1 MADYA
6 GMTTEELI
14 EVITETEG
22 RLEAVS
28 IERDSLKEEN
38 TALSNQ
44 IESANKELTE
54 TKKLNYTLAR
64 QIDRKPQEADFDT
77 ILINLYGNS
86 QKGN

>member
-22 RLEAVS
+22 KLEAVS

>member
-14 EVITETEG
+14 EAITETEG
-22 RLEAVS
+22 KLEAVS
-28 IERDSLKEEN
+28 LERDSLREEN
-38 TALSNQ
+38 TTLTTQ
-44 IESANKELTE
+44 IEAANKELTE

-64 QIDRKPQEADFDT
+64 QIDRKPQDADFDN

-86 QKGN
+86 RKGN

>member
-1 MADYA
+1 MEDYA
-6 GMTTEELI
+6 GMTPEELI

-28 IERDSLKEEN
+28 LERDSLRDEN
-38 TALSNQ
+38 TTLSNQ
-44 IESANKELTE
+44 IEAANKELSE

-64 QIDRKPQEADFDT
+64 QIDRKPHEEDFDS

-86 QKGN
+86 RKGN

>member
-6 GMTTEELI
+6 GMTAEELI

-22 RLEAVS
+22 QLEAVS
-28 IERDSLKEEN
+28 LERDSLREEN
-38 TALSNQ
+38 ATLSTQ
-44 IESANKELTE
+44 IENANKELTE

-64 QIDRKPQEADFDT
+64 QIDRKPHDADFDS

>member
-6 GMTTEELI
+6 GMTAEELI

-22 RLEAVS
+22 KLEAVS
-28 IERDSLKEEN
+28 LERDSLREEN

-77 ILINLYGNS
+77 ILINLYGNC

>member
-6 GMTTEELI
+6 GMTPEELI

-22 RLEAVS
+22 KLEAVS
-28 IERDSLKEEN
+28 LECDSLKEEN
-38 TALSNQ
+38 NALSSQ
-44 IESANKELTE
+44 IETANKELTE

-64 QIDRKPQEADFDT
+64 QIDRKPQDADFDS

-86 QKGN
+86 RKGN

>member
-6 GMTTEELI
+6 GMTAEELI

-22 RLEAVS
+22 KLEAVS
-28 IERDSLKEEN
+28 LERDSLKEEN
-38 TALSNQ
+38 TALSGQ
-44 IESANKELTE
+44 IETANKELTE

-64 QIDRKPQEADFDT
+64 QIDRKPHEADFDS

-86 QKGN
+86 RKGN

>member
-22 RLEAVS
+22 KLEAVS
-28 IERDSLKEEN
+28 LERDSLREEN
-38 TALSNQ
+38 ATLSSQ

-64 QIDRKPQEADFDT
+64 QIDRKPHEEDFDS
-77 ILINLYGNS
+77 ILINLYGNG

>member
-22 RLEAVS
+22 KLEAVS

-77 ILINLYGNS
+77 ILINLYGDS
-86 QKGN
+86 RKGN

>member
-1 MADYA
+1 MEDYA
-6 GMTTEELI
+6 GMTPEELI

-28 IERDSLKEEN
+28 LERDSLREEN
-38 TALSNQ
+38 TTLSSQ
-44 IESANKELTE
+44 IEATNKELSE

-64 QIDRKPQEADFDT
+64 QIDRKPHEEDFDS

-86 QKGN
+86 RKGN

>member
-1 MADYA
+1 MTDYA

-22 RLEAVS
+22 KLEAVS

-44 IESANKELTE
+44 IESATKELTE

>member
-22 RLEAVS
+22 KLEAVS

-44 IESANKELTE
+44 IESATKELTE

>member
-22 RLEAVS
+22 QLEAVS
-28 IERDSLKEEN
+28 LERDSLREEN
-38 TALSNQ
+38 TALSGQ
-44 IESANKELTE
+44 IETANKELTE

-64 QIDRKPQEADFDT
+64 QIDRKPQDADFDS

>member
-22 RLEAVS
+22 KLEAVS
-28 IERDSLKEEN
+28 LERDSLREEN
-38 TALSNQ
+38 TALSSQVENV
-44 IESANKELTE
+44 NKELTE

-64 QIDRKPQEADFDT
+64 QIDRKPREADFDS

>member
-28 IERDSLKEEN
+28 IERDSLREEN

>member
-22 RLEAVS
+22 KLEAVS

-38 TALSNQ
+38 TALTNQ
-44 IESANKELTE
+44 IESTTKELTE

-77 ILINLYGNS
+77 ILINLYGNG

>member
-1 MADYA
+1 MTDYA

-22 RLEAVS
+22 KLEAVS

-38 TALSNQ
+38 TALTNQ
-44 IESANKELTE
+44 IESATKELTE

-64 QIDRKPQEADFDT
+64 QIDRKPSEADFDT

>member
-1 MADYA
+1 MEDYA
-6 GMTTEELI
+6 GMTAEELI

-22 RLEAVS
+22 KLEAVS

-38 TALSNQ
+38 AALSTQ
-44 IESANKELTE
+44 IESANKELSE

-64 QIDRKPQEADFDT
+64 QIDRKPHEADFDS

-86 QKGN
+86 RKGN

>member
-6 GMTTEELI
+6 GMTAEELI

-22 RLEAVS
+22 KLEAVS

-38 TALSNQ
+38 TTLTTQ
-44 IESANKELTE
+44 IEAANKELTE

-64 QIDRKPQEADFDT
+64 QIDRKPQDADFDS